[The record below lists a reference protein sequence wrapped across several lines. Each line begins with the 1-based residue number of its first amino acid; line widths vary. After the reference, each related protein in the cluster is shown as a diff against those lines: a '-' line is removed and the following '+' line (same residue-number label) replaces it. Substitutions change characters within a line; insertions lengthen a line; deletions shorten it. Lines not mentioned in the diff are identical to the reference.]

1 MYNQFHSEYLINY
14 CYLLFQKKKKK
25 ENDIKKNDWILFVI
39 SLLNKKNNVF
49 FNDIYFGDESL

>member
-14 CYLLFQKKKKK
+14 CYLLFQKKKK

-49 FNDIYFGDESL
+49 FNEIYFGDESL

>member
-14 CYLLFQKKKKK
+14 CYLLFQKKKK
-25 ENDIKKNDWILFVI
+25 NDIKKNDWILFVI

-49 FNDIYFGDESL
+49 FNEIYFGDESL

>member
-14 CYLLFQKKKKK
+14 CYLLFQKKK

-49 FNDIYFGDESL
+49 FNEIYFGDESL

>member
-25 ENDIKKNDWILFVI
+25 MILKKWLDLICYKLV
-39 SLLNKKNNVF
+39 LNKKNNVF